1 MNTIDANPE
10 ESANGKPTVF
20 FEDHLANESDAW
32 PQMVFSGDYYSDYLE
47 KVMPGQWTY
56 FSGDR
61 NSDDGCE
68 VYRTGIRGAR
78 NVLDALRAVDSLS
91 YFDNAERAELV
102 SRASELTA

>member
-1 MNTIDANPE
+1 MKVVD
-10 ESANGKPTVF
+10 GKPTVF
-20 FEDHLANESDAW
+20 FEDHLANESDTW

-47 KVMPGQWTY
+47 KVIPGQWTY

-78 NVLDALRAVDSLS
+78 NVLDALETVDSLS
-91 YFDNAERAELV
+91 YFDNAERTELV
-102 SRASELTA
+102 SRASELMA